1 MTAVLTLLLY
11 SLPQP
16 TETVDFQP
24 FPSQPSHSEP
34 KSSSTPHPPGHPCSE
49 TVTVDTKL
57 TPPSQVGCPL
67 SRPLCSTLPMP
78 NENEVIPW
86 WGPGDWSHRHG
97 HTPAALIVSSQAHG
111 RASPQLG
118 RVPPPTSPL
127 PFCFLGGRWQTSPP
141 GQAKPPRQ
149 QLLYIDEGAEPRQ
162 ARCSPPIRL

>member
-24 FPSQPSHSEP
+24 FSSQPSHSEP
-34 KSSSTPHPPGHPCSE
+34 KSSSTPHSTGHPCSE
-49 TVTVDTKL
+49 TVPVDTKL

-67 SRPLCSTLPMP
+67 SQPLCSTLPMP
-78 NENEVIPW
+78 NESGVISGL
-86 WGPGDWSHRHG
+86 GPGDWSHRHS

-118 RVPPPTSPL
+118 RVPPPPVSTPVLL
-127 PFCFLGGRWQTSPP
+127 PGGKMANQSTRT
-141 GQAKPPRQ
+141 GQAAKIAATVYR
-149 QLLYIDEGAEPRQ
+149 GRSRA
-162 ARCSPPIRL
+162 